1 MTIEKRM
8 DKLERQNRRLKQVVA
23 LIAILGVS
31 GALMGAK
38 HVPKQIVARS
48 ILIKGKSGR
57 TVRLTET
64 GLEMR
69 DAKGNMRGAFYGG
82 LIYFYRKGGKGGFR
96 LNREGFRPLGKKG
109 IVRMVVSER
118 GMSLYDGIR
127 GKLRLRANVN
137 AKGNP
142 LVSLFDGNQR
152 TRTKLGVANLS
163 LYDKRQR
170 RRVLLN
176 VHQKGDAV
184 LRVNGAKKRRISA
197 WAGGYMAAIQI
208 RKSNGKL
215 EWEEATRGD

>member
-1 MTIEKRM
+1 
-8 DKLERQNRRLKQVVA
+8 
-23 LIAILGVS
+23 
-31 GALMGAK
+31 
-38 HVPKQIVARS
+38 
-48 ILIKGKSGR
+48 
-57 TVRLTET
+57 
-64 GLEMR
+64 
-69 DAKGNMRGAFYGG
+69 
-82 LIYFYRKGGKGGFR
+82 
-96 LNREGFRPLGKKG
+96 
-109 IVRMVVSER
+109 
-118 GMSLYDGIR
+118 MSLYDSIR

-152 TRTKLGVANLS
+152 TRTKLGVGNLS

-176 VHQKGDAV
+176 VHRKGDAV
-184 LRVNGAKKRRISA
+184 LRVNGAKKRRISV